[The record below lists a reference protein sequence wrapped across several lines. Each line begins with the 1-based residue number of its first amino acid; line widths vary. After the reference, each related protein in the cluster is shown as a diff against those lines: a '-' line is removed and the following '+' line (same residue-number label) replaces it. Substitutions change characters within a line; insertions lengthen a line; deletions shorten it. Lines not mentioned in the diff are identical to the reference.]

1 MARITVIQGHPTPGG
16 GHFGHALADAYA
28 DAAESAG
35 HAVRRVTVA
44 DLDFPLLRSRHDWN
58 EEPLPPALAEAQES
72 IAWAEHLVM
81 LFPLW
86 LGTMP
91 ALLKGFLEQV
101 LRPGFA
107 TAGLEGGKGWRKLLK
122 GRSARIVV
130 TMGMPALAYR
140 LYFREHGVKNL
151 MRNILHFVGIAPSRR
166 TYIGMIEG
174 MSDAKRGRWLAE
186 MARLGER
193 AR

>member
-1 MARITVIQGHPTPGG
+1 MTRIAIIQGHPTPGG

-28 DAAESAG
+28 AAAEASG
-35 HAVRRVTVA
+35 HAVRRINVA
-44 DLDFPLLRSRHDWN
+44 DLDFPLLRSRDDW
-58 EEPLPPALAEAQES
+58 EKTPLPATLAEAQAS
-72 IAWAEHLVM
+72 IAWAEHLVI

-107 TAGLEGGKGWRKLLK
+107 TSTSETGKGWRRLLK

-130 TMGMPALAYR
+130 TMGMPSILYR
-140 LYFREHGVKNL
+140 LYFREHGVKVL
-151 MRNILHFVGIAPSRR
+151 VRNILKFVGIAPCR
-166 TYIGMIEG
+166 TIYVGMIEG
-174 MSDAKRGRWLAE
+174 LGDTERRRWLTA
-186 MARLGER
+186 MGRLGKD